1 MNKSLDEDLPGTT
14 RPPLSETEQQPDST
28 LFHHDKYEFQAL
40 SSMVEGAT
48 SSAPSVA
55 HEAKIVVAGD
65 AVKDASE
72 GIAIHPL
79 KPDEHSSPG
88 NSFFDDAFFV
98 TDEHKEDEDN
108 EMQSMASILD
118 RIDNLL
124 VPLPAI
130 PTSNPNRVSS
140 DELSML
146 STLNWEY
153 HKQLPPLN
161 IDATLETA
169 LPWAPLPPRQGD
181 RFSEESLEEPETHTA
196 AEATE
201 PIQKLIGVID
211 NIKDEEVQELSERQ
225 DITKPQSLTKN
236 SLDTLIRLR
245 LQRSTSER
253 APPSS
258 SHILPPQSKIPTPI
272 LPSADDPGA
281 TSKLVSA
288 FMTLRGVK
296 KPRAHRK

>member
-1 MNKSLDEDLPGTT
+1 MSKAVDKGLPSAT
-14 RPPLSETEQQPDST
+14 RPSLSETGQQPDT
-28 LFHHDKYEFQAL
+28 ILCYHNKDEAQAL
-40 SSMVEGAT
+40 SLMVGAADG
-48 SSAPSVA
+48 SGVLAVD
-55 HEAKIVVAGD
+55 EAKTVLVGD
-65 AVKDASE
+65 AIKDAGE
-72 GIAIHPL
+72 GIATHPL
-79 KPDEHSSPG
+79 GPDERSSPG

-98 TDEHKEDEDN
+98 TDEHTEDENN
-108 EMQSMASILD
+108 EIQSIASILD

-124 VPLPAI
+124 LPLPAI
-130 PTSNPNRVSS
+130 PASYPNHISS

-161 IDATLETA
+161 IDATLEAA
-169 LPWAPLPPRQGD
+169 LPWAPLPPRHGSQFG
-181 RFSEESLEEPETHTA
+181 EESLAKLQLHTA
-196 AEATE
+196 ANATE
-201 PIQKLIGVID
+201 SIQKLIGVID
-211 NIKDEEVQELSERQ
+211 NINDEEVQELAGTKEA
-225 DITKPQSLTKN
+225 TKPQSRSEN
-236 SLDTLIRLR
+236 SLDSLIRLR

-258 SHILPPQSKIPTPI
+258 SHILPPQSRISTPI

-296 KPRAHRK
+296 KPHAHRK